1 MLFRGVLVCSL
12 GCHASLV
19 GSNLSL
25 FPFIYKSVLN
35 YALNSACRFYMFKG
49 PELWG
54 YGSSSEFLCFF
65 LCNALGIPESM
76 AGNKLELF

>member
-1 MLFRGVLVCSL
+1 MLFRGVLVYSL

-35 YALNSACRFYMFKG
+35 YALNLAVRWPLQCEIQTR
-49 PELWG
+49 
-54 YGSSSEFLCFF
+54 
-65 LCNALGIPESM
+65 NLGGVLSLSDDIV
-76 AGNKLELF
+76 LF

>member
-1 MLFRGVLVCSL
+1 MHTLKSSL
-12 GCHASLV
+12 REYLARKV
-19 GSNLSL
+19 FKVN
-25 FPFIYKSVLN
+25 V
-35 YALNSACRFYMFKG
+35 RFYMFKG
-49 PELWG
+49 PELWV

>member
-1 MLFRGVLVCSL
+1 MLTLKSSL
-12 GCHASLV
+12 REYLARKV
-19 GSNLSL
+19 
-25 FPFIYKSVLN
+25 FKVKV
-35 YALNSACRFYMFKG
+35 RFYMFKG

-76 AGNKLELF
+76 VGNKLGLF